1 MSILGG
7 NPMLLMYTIF
17 AVPTM
22 VILGWTIIEMARK
35 GVSHCARPIKELDG
49 TTSTIFK
56 RASRA
61 GGRTIWIRK
70 SWWLYTGISARRKK
84 LGR

>member
-22 VILGWTIIEMARK
+22 VILGWTMIEMARK
-35 GVSHCARPIKELDG
+35 GVPYFARPIKDVDHI
-49 TTSTIFK
+49 TSTTLK
-56 RASRA
+56 QASRA

-70 SWWLYTGISARRKK
+70 SWLYAGSPLRRKK
-84 LGR
+84 LGP